1 MKEFLKDEVKRQ
13 AIATLF
19 RILGGLVVGL
29 LLIYY
34 FKG

>member
-1 MKEFLKDEVKRQ
+1 MRDLLKDEVKRQ

>member
-1 MKEFLKDEVKRQ
+1 MKELLKDEVKRQ
-13 AIATLF
+13 AIATVF
-19 RILGGLVVGL
+19 RVLGGLIVGL

>member
-13 AIATLF
+13 AIATVF
-19 RILGGLVVGL
+19 RVLGGLIVGL